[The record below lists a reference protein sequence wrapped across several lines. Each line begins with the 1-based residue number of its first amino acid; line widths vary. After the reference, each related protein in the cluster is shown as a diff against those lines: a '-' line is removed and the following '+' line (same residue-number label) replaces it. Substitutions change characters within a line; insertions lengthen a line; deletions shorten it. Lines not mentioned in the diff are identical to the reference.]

1 MKGIQ
6 HRVLE
11 FPSQRGNL
19 WVNHTENPEVRYV
32 SIYGDP
38 EGLGSFGELLIAVAD
53 VDQSQLP
60 ERNLSLGGRHHLHIL
75 AGAHIHPQSMNA
87 VIGRLDAAKTGE
99 FPDWLRN
106 TRIRKGGSIREGL
119 HGGRVIRFPRPW
131 GRLLVFH
138 WQEFLY
144 QAVGIYGD
152 PDGLR
157 SFGKLLIAEGDLD
170 QKQIPEGNLPS
181 SEGHHLEVDPS
192 FCIHPQSIPVVLGRL
207 DTKVTGEM
215 RWWLSPPHFKKEKAR
230 RVRQVLF
237 KTERAERRAGSTRS
251 APFGL

>member
-1 MKGIQ
+1 MKRMQ
-6 HRVLE
+6 QRVLE

-19 WVNHTENPEVRYV
+19 WIFHSEVPEGRYV

-38 EGLGSFGELLIAVAD
+38 EGLRSFAALLIAEAD

-60 ERNLSLGGRHHLHIL
+60 ERSLSLGGRHHLHIL
-75 AGAHIHPQSMNA
+75 AGVHIHPRSMDA
-87 VIGRLDAAKTGE
+87 VIGRLDAAKSGE

-106 TRIRKGGSIREGL
+106 TRIRKGGSIRQGL
-119 HGGRVIRFPRPW
+119 DGGAVIRFPRPW

-138 WQEFLY
+138 CQDQSY
-144 QAVGIYGD
+144 RAVGIYGD

-170 QKQIPEGNLPS
+170 QTQFPGGNLPD
-181 SEGHHLEVDPS
+181 SEGHHLQVEPS
-192 FCIHPQSIPVVLGRL
+192 VCIHPQSIPVVLGRL

-215 RWWLSPPHFKKEKAR
+215 REWLSAPHFNADKAR
-230 RVRQVLF
+230 PVRQALF
-237 KTERAERRAGSTRS
+237 ETEQAGRRSGSTRI
-251 APFGL
+251 APSGL